1 MGFKDQQKRAKKAAD
16 KQEEQKKQA
25 IITQGWKKVAKLES
39 LKRELETEINDLK
52 TNGFFLHFNPNVEA
66 GDMWSSSDVKLQG
79 YYDQMEA
86 LEKKLTEYKAKLN
99 TIMDREKVKKSYG
112 QEDPSEGGASGAGV
126 TA

>member
-1 MGFKDQQKRAKKAAD
+1 
-16 KQEEQKKQA
+16 
-25 IITQGWKKVAKLES
+25 
-39 LKRELETEINDLK
+39 
-52 TNGFFLHFNPNVEA
+52 
-66 GDMWSSSDVKLQG
+66 MWSSSDVKLQG